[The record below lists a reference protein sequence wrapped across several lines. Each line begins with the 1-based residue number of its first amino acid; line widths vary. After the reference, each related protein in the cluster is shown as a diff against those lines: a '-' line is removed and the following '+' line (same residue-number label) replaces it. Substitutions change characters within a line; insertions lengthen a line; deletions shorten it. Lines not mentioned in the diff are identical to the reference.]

1 MGARRQLE
9 DGRLIVDLLAVARR
23 FWRYKLLTLP
33 VVVLTLVAAA
43 YVVAVQ
49 PPVYQAQASFVLLN
63 PPPPPTAEDIARDP
77 SLGKLETDNPYTRS
91 GDQSVIMQVLS
102 STIDGDAARRAL
114 VSAGADLRYTV
125 MPAMEF
131 GFATPTLQVTA
142 LGATPESA
150 VRTAKI
156 VSQAI
161 ARELDRM
168 QEAQGVAKD
177 YRIKPLAVRTADRA
191 QLQAS
196 GKLRTLVG
204 VLAFG
209 AVLLFIVVSV
219 TDALD
224 NLRRERWASDAG
236 DGDPLDDLW
245 TDVPQGGPA
254 DGLNGDDDIAAYG
267 NGRHAGDPAERAGPS
282 WMPPSR

>member
-1 MGARRQLE
+1 M
-9 DGRLIVDLLAVARR
+9 DLLAVARR
-23 FWRYKLLTLP
+23 FWRYKLLTIP
-33 VVVLTLVAAA
+33 IVLLTFVAAV
-43 YVVAVQ
+43 YVAAVQ
-49 PPVYQAQASFVLLN
+49 PPVYQAQSSFVLLN
-63 PPPPPTAEDIARDP
+63 PPAPPTAEDIARDP
-77 SLGKLETDNPYTRS
+77 ALGKLKTDNPYTRS
-91 GDQSVIMQVLS
+91 GDQSVIMQVLA

-114 VSAGADLRYTV
+114 VGAGADLRYTV

-161 ARELDRM
+161 ARELNRM
-168 QEAQGVAKD
+168 QEAQGVAED
-177 YRIKPLAVRTADRA
+177 YRIKPLQVRTADRA

-219 TDALD
+219 IDALQ
-224 NLRRERWASDAG
+224 NLRRERWVSDAG
-236 DGDPLDDLW
+236 TGQQLDDLW
-245 TDVPQGGPA
+245 QDVPQ
-254 DGLNGDDDIAAYG
+254 DSRVNGLNGAHDGAAAG
-267 NGRHAGDPAERAGPS
+267 NGRHTGHPAERAEP
-282 WMPPSR
+282 WLPPRR

>member
-9 DGRLIVDLLAVARR
+9 DGCLIVDLLAVARR

-49 PPVYQAQASFVLLN
+49 PPVYQAQASFVLIN
-63 PPPPPTAEDIARDP
+63 PPAPPTAEDIAREP
-77 SLGKLETDNPYTRS
+77 RLGKIKTDNPYTRS

-114 VSAGADLRYTV
+114 VKAGADLRYTV

-150 VRTAKI
+150 VQTAKI

-168 QEAQGVAKD
+168 QEAQGVDED
-177 YRIKPLAVRTADRA
+177 YRIKPLPVRIADRA

-209 AVLLFIVVSV
+209 AILLFIVVSV
-219 TDALD
+219 TDALE

-236 DGDPLDDLW
+236 DGEPLDDLW
-245 TDVPQGGPA
+245 PDDPRDDRVN
-254 DGLNGDDDIAAYG
+254 GLNGDHDVAASA
-267 NGRHAGDPAERAGPS
+267 NGRHDGDPAERAGPS
-282 WMPPSR
+282 WMPPTR